1 MNAWANGK
9 LRSASFKFDTV
20 SASVVFPEASQ
31 DKSSWMR
38 LKRLDSVMRTVTLI
52 AALPLL
58 SLMSQAQDNTLKSR
72 AELTNY
78 EETSRYDDVLR
89 FFDELQRRSPLVRVE
104 TFGHSVEGRALPVI
118 ILSDPPITQP
128 RDSRASG
135 KPIVFVFANIHAGEV
150 EGKEAMQHIARR
162 IVLGDLRPLLDKLI
176 ILIAPIYNA
185 DGNEKIS
192 VQNRTEQNGPSGGVG
207 VRENARGLDLN
218 RDYMKLESPEAQSL
232 VRLFNRWDPHLT
244 VDLHTT
250 NGSYHAYHL
259 TYSIPL
265 NPTGDARIIAYHRE
279 KMMPAIGK
287 AMLAQHK
294 LRTYYY
300 GNFEGFSHTPSDP
313 GKRRW
318 EAFTH
323 QPRIGQNYVG
333 LRNRLTI
340 LSEAYSYLDFR
351 RRVEV
356 TEAFVEEILKYS
368 AAHGLEMARLT
379 NQVDLDTIRRALT
392 GAPFQLGVEYEL
404 KPLAKP
410 VEILVGEVTQV
421 KNPRS
426 GRDMTVMVEN
436 KVTPMMMQDY
446 GLFAAK
452 RKVPVAQAYIFRRE
466 DGTRAVIE
474 KLLQHGIAVEELT
487 VPFTTEVEGFVI
499 DGVKKAARSFQGH
512 TAVTLTGHYQKKSMA
527 FPASSII
534 VRAAQ
539 PLGTL
544 AAYLLEPESD
554 DGLTTW
560 NFWDAY
566 IGQGKVHP
574 IYKVMGDLKASSRHL
589 SIAAARAGDVK

>member
-1 MNAWANGK
+1 
-9 LRSASFKFDTV
+9 
-20 SASVVFPEASQ
+20 
-31 DKSSWMR
+31 MR
-38 LKRLDSVMRTVTLI
+38 RTSILIPLLLLTTVTY
-52 AALPLL
+52 
-58 SLMSQAQDNTLKSR
+58 AQELNSR

-78 EETSRYDDVLR
+78 EETIRYDDVLR
-89 FFDELQRRSPLVRVE
+89 FFGELQKQSPLIRIE
-104 TFGHSVEGRALPVI
+104 TFGHSVEGRALPLV
-118 ILSDPPITQP
+118 ILSDPPISDP
-128 RDSRASG
+128 RDARASG

-150 EGKEAMQHIARR
+150 EGKEATQHLARR
-162 IVLGDLRPLLDKLI
+162 IVLGDMRSLLDKLI

-192 VQNRTEQNGPSGGVG
+192 VMNRTAQNGPLGGVG
-207 VRENARGLDLN
+207 VRENSKGLDLN
-218 RDYMKLESPEAQSL
+218 RDYIKLDSPEAQSM

-250 NGSYHAYHL
+250 NGSYHGYHL

-265 NPTGDARIIAYHRE
+265 NPTIDPRIIEYHRE
-279 KMMPAIGK
+279 KMMPVIAK

-294 LRTYYY
+294 FRSYYY
-300 GNFEGFSHTPSDP
+300 GNFEGFANRP
-313 GKRRW
+313 GEPDKRRW

-333 LRNRLTI
+333 FRNRFTI

-368 AAHGLEMARLT
+368 AAHGAEMARLT
-379 NQVDLDTIRRALT
+379 NQVDLETIRRGLN
-392 GAPFQLGVEYEL
+392 GPPLPIGVEYEP
-404 KPLAKP
+404 KPLPKP
-410 VEILVGEVTQV
+410 VEILVGEVTKV

-426 GRDMTVMVEN
+426 GRDMTVMNEDKFT
-436 KVTPMMMQDY
+436 KVSMQDF

-452 RKVPVAQAYIFRRE
+452 RSVPAARAYLFRRE
-466 DGTRAVIE
+466 DGTRAMIE

-487 VPFTTEVEGFVI
+487 SPLTTEVQSFVI
-499 DGVKKAARSFQGH
+499 DSVKKAGRSFQGH
-512 TAVTLTGHYQKKSMA
+512 TAVSLTGKYKKETMT
-527 FPASSII
+527 FPAGSII

-560 NFWDAY
+560 NFMDSY
-566 IGQGKVHP
+566 VEQGKVHP
-574 IYKVMGDLKASSRHL
+574 VYKVTGHVGLASRRL
-589 SIAAARAGDVK
+589 RQ